1 MTTSELLEKIIE
13 ELKKK
18 LKKKDDF
25 TDYEQ
30 VQDYAIKVADTI
42 SKAVVDRADSSW
54 INQYGTLDYNLCNE
68 LITELLK
75 QDYEYVKEAC
85 NVAQLA
91 LNEGSNIDLK
101 AILPDY
107 DDDRAHSIV
116 WESANKSLAEFKR
129 DFPVMTDN
137 FSQSIVDDAV
147 RKNADFQWKSG
158 LEPKIV
164 RMAEYKCCEWC
175 SKLDGTYRYEDVKDT
190 GNDVFRR
197 HENCRCKVTYIP
209 SKGNAKDVW
218 SKRVVDYGE
227 LKDVIN
233 DSINLS
239 GKVKEEL
246 LSLRL
251 ESKDISKPRNLAN
264 EFADYNQLNLTK
276 EQKDSFSELFENT
289 AKNDYEYMI
298 IYSDSKPLE
307 MITSKEPNKVGFDL
321 AKIKGDRL
329 ELFHSHT
336 DCSLLS
342 KADLAYLSN
351 PRVESVGNINN
362 CGDVFIVSVGDGE
375 KPAVVDIYDTYSEI
389 RNEVVREMMY
399 SLSQYNEQERTYLLE
414 KEIFYRL
421 TRHYKWEVKG
431 GNINV

>member
-1 MTTSELLEKIIE
+1 MTTSELLDKIIE
-13 ELKKK
+13 ELKNR
-18 LKKKDDF
+18 LKKEDDF

-30 VQDYAIKVADTI
+30 VQNYAIKVADTI

-75 QDYEYVKEAC
+75 RDYEYVKEAC

-147 RKNADFQWKSG
+147 KKNADFQWKSG

-175 SKLDGTYRYEDVKDT
+175 SKLEGTYLYEDVRDT
-190 GNDVFRR
+190 GNDVFKR
-197 HENCRCKVTYIP
+197 HENCRCKVTYVP

-218 SKRVVDYGE
+218 SKREVNSDVVKYYKNSIRE
-227 LKDVIN
+227 KENVSYVDV
-233 DSINLS
+233 
-239 GKVKEEL
+239 KKEYF
-246 LSLRL
+246 
-251 ESKDISKPRNLAN
+251 NNA
-264 EFADYNQLNLTK
+264 
-276 EQKDSFSELFENT
+276 
-289 AKNDYEYMI
+289 
-298 IYSDSKPLE
+298 
-307 MITSKEPNKVGFDL
+307 EPNKGVIDYDYL
-321 AKIKGDRL
+321 YKEKNHIEEVKMAKVIHKYLGGDIVLINEKNNTEQKSPDYLWLGKAWELKTIYSIKRVDEAVRKGLKQIQDNPGGL
-329 ELFHSHT
+329 ILCLN
-336 DCSLLS
+336 DK
-342 KADLAYLSN
+342 KA
-351 PRVESVGNINN
+351 SVDTVLN
-362 CGDVFIVSVGDGE
+362 
-375 KPAVVDIYDTYSEI
+375 AIYDRIRRKAQREDDIDVIIIRDNKITEI
-389 RNEVVREMMY
+389 VRYE
-399 SLSQYNEQERTYLLE
+399 SNA
-414 KEIFYRL
+414 
-421 TRHYKWEVKG
+421 
-431 GNINV
+431 

>member
-18 LKKKDDF
+18 LNKQDDF

-101 AILPDY
+101 AILPDD

-175 SKLDGTYRYEDVKDT
+175 SKLEGTYRYEDVKDT

-218 SKRVVDYGE
+218 SKR
-227 LKDVIN
+227 
-233 DSINLS
+233 
-239 GKVKEEL
+239 
-246 LSLRL
+246 
-251 ESKDISKPRNLAN
+251 DISDGDLLKRI
-264 EFADYNQLNLTK
+264 DY
-276 EQKDSFSELFENT
+276 SERLFLDDI
-289 AKNDYEYMI
+289 AI
-298 IYSDSKPLE
+298 
-307 MITSKEPNKVGFDL
+307 NK
-321 AKIKGDRL
+321 
-329 ELFHSHT
+329 
-336 DCSLLS
+336 
-342 KADLAYLSN
+342 
-351 PRVESVGNINN
+351 SVGAKTLNYYVRDLTTGEDYQFVEGTKIQNIE
-362 CGDVFIVSVGDGE
+362 VFAGKGT
-375 KPAVVDIYDTYSEI
+375 KT
-389 RNEVVREMMY
+389 
-399 SLSQYNEQERTYLLE
+399 
-414 KEIFYRL
+414 KYRL
-421 TRHYKWEVKG
+421 SYKLSSKYGGKPENWQHVKG
-431 GNINV
+431 TGYISTEDGNRKVEVHWSQHSGIGKFDFFIKKWLD